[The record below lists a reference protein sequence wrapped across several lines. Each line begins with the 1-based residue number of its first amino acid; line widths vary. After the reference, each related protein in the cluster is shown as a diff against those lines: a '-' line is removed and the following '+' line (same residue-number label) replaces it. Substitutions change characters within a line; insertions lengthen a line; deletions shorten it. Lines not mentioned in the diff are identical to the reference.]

1 MNSHIDKLFEKRR
14 RVGYFIIVGVVV
26 RKDDGHERVVKR
38 NDSGKWSFDGIVLW
52 LGGRQ
57 NGDVVK

>member
-1 MNSHIDKLFEKRR
+1 
-14 RVGYFIIVGVVV
+14 
-26 RKDDGHERVVKR
+26 VVKG

-57 NGDVVK
+57 NRDVVK